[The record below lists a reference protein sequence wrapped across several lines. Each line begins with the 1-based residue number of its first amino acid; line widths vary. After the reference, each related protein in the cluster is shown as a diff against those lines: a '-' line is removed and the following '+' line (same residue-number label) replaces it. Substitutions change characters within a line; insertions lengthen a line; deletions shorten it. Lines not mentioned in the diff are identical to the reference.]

1 MFGSRT
7 MYINWIE
14 YESKTSG
21 QKINHVEF
29 NRLNL
34 LVGAS
39 AAGKTSILRVISKFI
54 MAISLGH
61 SIKEQCKFKIC
72 FSVADRRFDV
82 PALKD
87 YLWEIET
94 KEEDV
99 LSAEDTSACPIL
111 HEKLQE
117 LSSGNIIID
126 RQEAKIYI
134 AGYENIP
141 QISKTQSTIFIFRE
155 NNPFNIIVDDM
166 RSSLTLYNQ
175 NSAFYSVSHKMLEQL
190 KRIIQ
195 DANDNGQP
203 LRWHY
208 VTQSKFP
215 VSLFIYIVKNTN
227 RSKFD
232 AFLEDL
238 QDIFPEIEDVH
249 LNQYSSD
256 NGDYY
261 LSIKQK
267 GHMILQPDISSGVMR
282 TIYILACI
290 HFCEPSSVIMF
301 DELENSLGVNCL
313 DEMVERIIQKSAK
326 KQMQFLLTSH
336 HPYIINQLPTNSW
349 LVISQKDGIIDSK
362 KASDLGLGKMKQDNF
377 FDLINY
383 LKRQFA

>member
-1 MFGSRT
+1 

-111 HEKLQE
+111 REKLQE

>member
-1 MFGSRT
+1 

-21 QKINHVEF
+21 QKIKHVEF

-111 HEKLQE
+111 RENLQE
-117 LSSGNIIID
+117 LSSGNTIID

-155 NNPFNIIVDDM
+155 NNPFNIIVHDM

-208 VTQSKFP
+208 VTQNKFP

-290 HFCEPSSVIMF
+290 HFCEPSSVVLF

-326 KQMQFLLTSH
+326 KQIQFLLTSH

-349 LVISQKDGIIDSK
+349 LVVSQKDGIIDSK

>member
-1 MFGSRT
+1 

-21 QKINHVEF
+21 QKIKHVEF

-61 SIKEQCKFKIC
+61 SIKEKCKFKIS
-72 FSVADRRFDV
+72 FSVADRIFDV
-82 PALKD
+82 PALKE

-111 HEKLQE
+111 REKLQE

-208 VTQSKFP
+208 VTQNKFP

-290 HFCEPSSVIMF
+290 HFCEPSSVVLF

-349 LVISQKDGIIDSK
+349 LVVSQKDGIIDSK

>member
-1 MFGSRT
+1 

-14 YESKTSG
+14 YKSKTSG
-21 QKINHVEF
+21 QKINHVKF

-54 MAISLGH
+54 TAISLGH
-61 SIKEQCKFKIC
+61 SIKEPCKFKIS
-72 FSVADRRFDV
+72 FSVTDRHFEA
-82 PALKD
+82 PELKE

-99 LSAEDTSACPIL
+99 LSTEDTSACPIWR
-111 HEKLQE
+111 ENLQE
-117 LSSGNIIID
+117 LSSGNIIIH
-126 RQEAKIYI
+126 RQDAKVYI

-141 QISKTQSTIFIFRE
+141 QISRTQSAIFVFRE

-175 NSAFYSVSHKMLEQL
+175 NSAFNSVSHKMLEQI

-203 LRWHY
+203 IRWHY
-208 VTQSKFP
+208 VTQNKFP

-227 RSKFD
+227 HCKFD
-232 AFLEDL
+232 AFLDDL
-238 QDIFPEIEDVH
+238 QNIFPEIEDVH
-249 LNQYSSD
+249 INQYSSD
-256 NGDYY
+256 NGEYY

-282 TIYILACI
+282 TIYILTCI
-290 HFCEPSSVIMF
+290 HFCENNNVILF

-313 DEMVERIIQKSAK
+313 DEIVERIIQKSVK
-326 KQMQFLLTSH
+326 KHIQFLLTSH

-349 LVISQKDGIIDSK
+349 LVVSQKDGIIDSK
-362 KASDLGLGKMKQDNF
+362 KASELGFGKMKQDNF

-383 LKRQFA
+383 LKRQFT